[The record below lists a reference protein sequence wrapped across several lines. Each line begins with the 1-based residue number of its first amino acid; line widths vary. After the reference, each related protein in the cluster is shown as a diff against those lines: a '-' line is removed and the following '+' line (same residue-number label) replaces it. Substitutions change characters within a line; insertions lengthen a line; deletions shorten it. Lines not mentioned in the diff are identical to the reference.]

1 MLRRGQ
7 ACWRCA
13 TKSSVYEQGFLGVL
27 SLKAEAI
34 YANVR
39 LACQVEESLGDFDAA
54 RADTLALVGL
64 PPDAPHVPQRLPVDV
79 QHIWAHMD
87 MAERDLLRRCTRCAR
102 RGFGGL

>member
-1 MLRRGQ
+1 MPQKLH
-7 ACWRCA
+7 
-13 TKSSVYEQGFLGVL
+13 
-27 SLKAEAI
+27 
-34 YANVR
+34 

-64 PPDAPHVPQRLPVDV
+64 PPDAPRVPQRLPVDV

-102 RGFGGL
+102 IGCQTAPA